1 MTVMTIDNH
10 GNGSCT
16 FLYLPESV
24 CVISPCFF
32 QFFSILRPEVVV
44 QLQLFLSPAEPVLR
58 DQLAS
63 HATKHDAASHSLF
76 YNEEQTLCVLSGESE
91 RV

>member
-1 MTVMTIDNH
+1 MTLTTH
-10 GNGSCT
+10 LL
-16 FLYLPESV
+16 LYLPIAACCRLLYQSLLLPV
-24 CVISPCFF
+24 L
-32 QFFSILRPEVVV
+32 QHLRPEVVV

-63 HATKHDAASHSLF
+63 HATKHDTASHSLF